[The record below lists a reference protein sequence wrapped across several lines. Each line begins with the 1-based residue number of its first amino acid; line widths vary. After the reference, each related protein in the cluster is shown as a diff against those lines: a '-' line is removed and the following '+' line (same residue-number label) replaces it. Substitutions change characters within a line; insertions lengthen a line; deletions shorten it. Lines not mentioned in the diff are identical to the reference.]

1 MLLMPNK
8 KKLATLIVS
17 GMKPDFVQKM
27 GEKREDKPIDMS
39 KAEGGSEEESLGL
52 ISSAEKIMSAI
63 KEGKATQLVSAL
75 KEFYSMCEEAE
86 DATKEEY

>member
-8 KKLATLIVS
+8 KKIATLIVS

-39 KAEGGSEEESLGL
+39 TAEDKGSSMGL
-52 ISSAEKIMSAI
+52 ISSAEKIMSAV
-63 KEGKATQLVSAL
+63 KEGKATMLVSAL
-75 KEFYSMCEEAE
+75 KEFMAMCEEAE
-86 DATKEEY
+86 DAGEGEY